1 MENDERFMKSDFW
14 QCPLC
19 GATITVYVKVTEPP
33 LCYNRTNHS
42 SKVAEMQLI
51 DGNVKQEKG

>member
-1 MENDERFMKSDFW
+1 MEKDGVLKQSDSW
-14 QCPLC
+14 RCPLC

-33 LCYNRTNHS
+33 LCYNRTSHS

-51 DGNVKQEKG
+51 DRNDKKEKG